1 MKSKIFRRGAA
12 ADVQCAGTSMHAAIG
27 SWKRACKTLMSVI
40 AGTVLLGVVT
50 TTSALAQNEPIIF
63 VHGYTGSTSNFNTM
77 VDRFTSDGYPAAK
90 LYRFG
95 YRSTSVDDKTS
106 ANELKNFI
114 ATVRK
119 NNNNEAVTIV
129 AHSNGGLVSRWYRA
143 KLGGSA
149 EMRRFV
155 TLGTPHKGT
164 QTAYSCYDP
173 ACYDMRPNSAFLTDL
188 AGKGCDRSLWS
199 ANDGVIVPAENAKCG
214 SSTQT
219 ASVSHNALLTD
230 ASVYQQVRD
239 QLK

>member
-1 MKSKIFRRGAA
+1 MKSSMLRSCKAFLSVLAGAA
-12 ADVQCAGTSMHAAIG
+12 LLNLAAAGNA
-27 SWKRACKTLMSVI
+27 
-40 AGTVLLGVVT
+40 
-50 TTSALAQNEPIIF
+50 SAQSEPIIF
-63 VHGYTGSTSNFNTM
+63 VHGYNGSTSNFNTM
-77 VDRFTSDGYPAAK
+77 VDRFTTDGYSSAK

-95 YRSTSVDDKTS
+95 YRSTVNNDKTS

-114 ATVRK
+114 ATVRQ
-119 NNNNEAVTIV
+119 NNNNETVSIV
-129 AHSNGGLVSRWYRA
+129 AHSNGGLVSRWYRVS
-143 KLGGSA
+143 LGGSA

-173 ACYDMRPNSAFLTDL
+173 ACYDMRPNSAFLNDL

-199 ANDGVIVPAENAKCG
+199 SADGVIVPAENAKCG

-219 ASVSHNALLTD
+219 ASVSHMSLLTD
-230 ASVYQQVRD
+230 ASVYRQVRD